1 LRIPAVCQEEI
12 TNKIIMYGRI
22 THKSS
27 LMEGITHKS
36 SLSWKE
42 LPIKAVNHGRNYP

>member
-1 LRIPAVCQEEI
+1 ME
-12 TNKIIMYGRI
+12 GI

-27 LMEGITHKS
+27 QSWKDLPIKAVNHGRNTHKS

-42 LPIKAVNHGRNYP
+42 LPIKAVCHGKNYQ